1 MSANSEKNTDYKAAE
16 QRLVSD
22 RLDWAGQV
30 LPNRLMLAPMA
41 GPGALPFRRICEE
54 FGAGLTVTELC
65 SARGICYDP
74 DFKRNDRYLTIAGL
88 KGPAAIQLFGSDAD
102 DMFRAVSRV
111 LAEPAYESC
120 ACIDINM
127 GCPMTKV
134 VKTGAGA
141 ALMRTPDLAASL
153 VEAAVKAARPFG
165 KEVTVKFRSGWAE
178 GEITAPAFA
187 KKMEEAG
194 AAALTLHARSREA
207 MYSGKADW
215 QVIAAT
221 KAQVNI
227 HLAANGDIATY
238 EDCHLLLEDYG
249 ADALMLG
256 RSTLGRPWLFAE
268 ILAQEAGRNFEKPK
282 GELWSE
288 LVQRHLKLL
297 CQYRGAEAGVKE
309 FRSSLAYYVRDF
321 PEAAEAR
328 RELMQI
334 SNLDEMLERIETISE
349 RV

>member
-1 MSANSEKNTDYKAAE
+1 MLSNSAINTEIAAAE
-16 QRLVSD
+16 PRLVSD
-22 RLDWAGQV
+22 HLTWAGLD

-74 DFKRNDRYLTIAGL
+74 DFSRNDRYLTISGL
-88 KGPAAIQLFGSDAD
+88 KRPAAIQLFGADPD
-102 DMFRAVSRV
+102 DMFQAVSRV
-111 LAEPAYESC
+111 LAAPAYENC
-120 ACIDINM
+120 ACIDLNM

-141 ALMRTPDLAASL
+141 ALMRTPDLAARL
-153 VEAAVKAARPFG
+153 LEAAVKAARPFA

-178 GEITAPAFA
+178 GEITAPSFA

-207 MYSGKADW
+207 IYSGKADW
-215 QVIAAT
+215 QVILDT
-221 KAQVNI
+221 KAAVRI
-227 HLAANGDIATY
+227 PLSANGDIATY
-238 EDCHLLLEDYG
+238 EDCRWLLEHGRVDG
-249 ADALMLG
+249 LMLG

-268 ILAQEAGRNFEKPK
+268 ILSQEAGQSFDPPK

-297 CQYRGAEAGVKE
+297 CHYRGAEAGVKE
-309 FRSSLAYYVRDF
+309 FRASLASYVRDF
-321 PEAAEAR
+321 PEAAQAR

-334 SNLDEMLERIETISE
+334 SDLDEMLERIEAIGK
-349 RV
+349 RI